1 MMRIILSFLLGC
13 ASATKAGSAHQFSS
27 LLHLPSP
34 SLSDVAGMLGSLALE
49 EAGGIGA
56 LQQMRS
62 LIETLLSEITT
73 QQKQA
78 QEALDEQASLEHCE
92 AAKDAAFQNATTSTS
107 TTTLTSTSTV
117 TTTTTLTTTAYAHPD
132 LAACQAAEQELLR
145 RNESCAGEQAAQ
157 LEVKLATCEVFQ
169 EVDFSSAAAARAA
182 RCRES
187 FVGSYEDWVAFGVDR
202 LLGLRRPCRVAAFLA
217 ALAVGKG
224 GGLAGLSF
232 AMAKRAMP
240 QPLVF
245 VTGNAKKL
253 EEVRQILSAGSEE
266 LPFDVTSQKVDLPEL
281 QGATAEEI
289 AKEKCKLAAEHVK
302 GPVMCEDTSL
312 CYHALKGLPGPY
324 IKWFLEKLGHDGL
337 NKLLAGYEDKS
348 AYAQCVFTLC
358 AGPGKEVR
366 VFDGRTEGRIVEARG
381 PKDFGWDPVFEP
393 LEGGGGTFAEMSKEA
408 KNKISHRGRALEL
421 LRAWL
426 IQNAETFAKES
437 EV

>member
-13 ASATKAGSAHQFSS
+13 ASATKASSAHQFSS

-187 FVGSYEDWVAFGVDR
+187 FVGSYEEYLEQDVVRLQLWRQRQENCSSASVAHAGKQTECQGIMHQLSLKMQECLELEVELSKSGALAGPLGASGQEAVQVLCGSYAEKRCACSNFEACVNATATELESSYQVAQVLAGSRETEFLTLKRIECLLDAFEAQNSSVAACAGAFG
-202 LLGLRRPCRVAAFLA
+202 
-217 ALAVGKG
+217 
-224 GGLAGLSF
+224 
-232 AMAKRAMP
+232 
-240 QPLVF
+240 
-245 VTGNAKKL
+245 GNF
-253 EEVRQILSAGSEE
+253 Q
-266 LPFDVTSQKVDLPEL
+266 VTSPKVTLEAVCDP
-281 QGATAEEI
+281 GAQ
-289 AKEKCKLAAEHVK
+289 
-302 GPVMCEDTSL
+302 P
-312 CYHALKGLPGPY
+312 
-324 IKWFLEKLGHDGL
+324 
-337 NKLLAGYEDKS
+337 AG
-348 AYAQCVFTLC
+348 CT
-358 AGPGKEVR
+358 
-366 VFDGRTEGRIVEARG
+366 
-381 PKDFGWDPVFEP
+381 
-393 LEGGGGTFAEMSKEA
+393 
-408 KNKISHRGRALEL
+408 
-421 LRAWL
+421 
-426 IQNAETFAKES
+426 
-437 EV
+437 